1 MCEGVWA
8 LFEGA
13 ELHSLWSEEDIVK
26 EFLEENDIQ
35 FDPEYTYTWI
45 RIED

>member
-8 LFEGA
+8 LFEGP
-13 ELHSLWSEEDIVK
+13 ELHSLWNNREELLQFQRDNK
-26 EFLEENDIQ
+26 LLE
-35 FDPEYTYTWI
+35 DPEYSVKWI

>member
-1 MCEGVWA
+1 MCDGVWA

-13 ELHSLWSEEDIVK
+13 ELHSLWNNEDALLDFMVDN
-26 EFLEENDIQ
+26 ELLD
-35 FDPEYTYTWI
+35 EYSYKWI